1 MLVPYTRNGGMIG
14 ATLDFDATDFYGAG
28 GTLTNVD
35 LISVSINGSATIY
48 PTTVDCSTVTAN
60 DALIILTQGET
71 GGGQNNN
78 SIVSL
83 TVEGVGA
90 TLDRST
96 TNAAGAAHVSISR
109 VEGSVVAGNASAS
122 VNMEYA
128 ISLARQSYI
137 FYRLVGGANATV
149 ASSSEN
155 ETSGQASIST
165 SVTANTGNVIF
176 SSGYFSNDQSHSFSI
191 NNGTLTETTGVVSG
205 SGSGDGMFSTDAT
218 GNVIVTFNRSGGSNT
233 QGDAIV
239 AVVYQGAGDSN
250 KKNSGIWDLPA
261 VYDSKA
267 SAPTYSLG
275 LTPSLLTVSGTNDA
289 WTQQTVD
296 VSAYSGA
303 TVRLAFRYAN
313 GNGFEGDLQIDNIDL
328 DGNSYS
334 FENVTHSFETSDGT
348 NYNGTA
354 YASVN
359 FQSLAVESDNRGVW
373 QVDQGGTPSGSTG
386 RTDAAAGTYYVYIE
400 SSSPANT
407 NGFTSWLR
415 SPQVTL
421 SGSPTLTFFEARNGG
436 DIGSL
441 DVYLEVIS

>member
-296 VSAYSGA
+296 VSAYAGA
-303 TVRLAFRYAN
+303 TVRLVFKATN
-313 GNGFEGDLQIDNIDL
+313 GGGFAADIQIDQIDL
-328 DGNSYS
+328 DGNVYS
-334 FENVTHSFETSDGT
+334 FENQTHGFETSSTDTGT
-348 NYNGTA
+348 
-354 YASVN
+354 YANVTWAN
-359 FQSLAVESDNRGVW
+359 LAVESGNTGAW
-373 QVDQGGTPSGSTG
+373 QVDQGGTPSNNTG
-386 RTDAAAGTYYVYIE
+386 RTDAASGTYYVYTE
-400 SSSPANT
+400 ASAPADQQGYN
-407 NGFTSWLR
+407 FWLR
-415 SPQVTL
+415 SPQVVL
-421 SGSPTLTFFEARNGG
+421 GAAPTLTFFEARNGG

-441 DVYLEVIS
+441 DVYLEVIA